1 MNFPTTPTDG
11 QVAVVNNIQYQ
22 YSTATNTWTR
32 IASPFTTISA
42 TGNITAGQFFL
53 GNGSQLTGVV
63 ATGIGV
69 LASLSVTGNTV
80 TGNLNTGGQVSA
92 TGNVIGGNVSTVGNV
107 TGNYI
112 LGNGALLSGII
123 TSVSNINNGTSN
135 VSIDTP
141 NANVTVSINGTPNVA
156 VFATTGEY
164 VTGVISANGT
174 VTGGNLATGGTASAS
189 GNITG
194 GNVLTGGLVSA
205 TGTITGG
212 NLSVVGNVLGSLI
225 PSANVAYDLGSTSQ
239 RWRDLYLSGNSIQ
252 LGAATITS
260 SGTGISITS
269 GTGNVIS
276 GNVLTDG
283 IVSAGGNAT
292 AGNVLTGGLVSATAT
307 VTGGNLATGGTASAG
322 GNITGANILT
332 GGLVSATATVTGGN
346 LATGGTASAG
356 GNVTGANILTG
367 GLVSATANVTGG
379 NVLTGGLISAT
390 ATITGG
396 NVLTGGLI
404 SATGNATAANIITG
418 GLVSATANITG
429 GNLETGG
436 TASATGNITG
446 GNILTG
452 GAVSATGNV
461 TGGNVNTNNI
471 VGSGTL
477 SVVATTI
484 SLAPT
489 GNINVNNSYI
499 NNVPQ
504 PVQNQDAATKLYV
517 DNLASTGITYHEAVY
532 VATTATLAT
541 TTGGVITYAQPN
553 GAANGVGATLTTTTT
568 FNLIDTANVQTLG
581 TRILVKDQAN
591 AVQNGVYVWSN
602 ATAITRSTDT
612 DQYGAESTESFSI
625 NDYFFTSNGNV
636 NSGTAFIVS
645 SPPGTITFG
654 TSNITFAVFS
664 QSTTYTANTSAG
676 LSLSGTVFSAKVDDL
691 TTAFDGSGNISVK
704 TGAQLTT
711 PNIGAATGTSL
722 SVTGTVTAAS
732 TVGGVITGSSLSTSG
747 TVTGSS
753 LLGSVVSVSGNVTGG
768 NVLFGSG
775 IVSGTGNIIGNGLF
789 GSFVT
794 ATGNV
799 TGGNLI
805 TGGLVSATGNGTF
818 GNLSTSG
825 SGGNIS
831 GANVI
836 SGTTLSATANVIG
849 GNLTTGGQISS
860 AGNITAN
867 PSSFFIGNGSQLT
880 GVVATGIGVLTSLSV
895 TGNTT
900 TGNLLTGG
908 LVSATGNVTGGN
920 VLTGGLI
927 SSTGTVTG
935 SSLLGSVVSASGTI
949 TGGDINTGGNVS
961 ATGNATA
968 GNVLTG
974 GLISATSTITSG
986 ATITGGNLATGGT
999 ASVTGNI
1006 TGGNVLTGGLISAT
1020 STITS
1025 AANIAGG
1032 NITTGGQV
1040 SAVGNITANT
1050 GSFFIGNGSQLSGV
1064 TASSVDANNLTG
1076 NTLNSGVIFSSLTTV
1091 GTLTSLSVSGNTTSG
1106 NVLTGGVISATATI
1120 TGGNLATGGTA
1131 SAGGNVTGANIL
1143 TGGLVSATA
1152 TITGGNLATGG
1163 TASAGGNV
1171 TGANILTGGL
1181 VSATAT
1187 ITGGNLATG
1196 GTASATG
1203 NITGGN
1209 LLTGGLVSATG
1220 NVSGNYI
1227 LGNGALLSGI
1237 ITSVSNINNGTSN
1250 VTIETANANI
1260 TMAVNGTSN
1269 IVVVD
1274 NYGINVSGNITA
1286 TGNIWGG
1293 GVRSTA
1299 STSPP
1304 ANPGQGDF
1312 WYNTITDVMY
1322 RWTYDGTSYYWIDAY
1337 GSTVGANANLA
1348 QIVNGTTTVGI
1359 VGSGGNVAFDIGGV
1373 ANVGV
1378 FYNSGLSI
1386 TGDLTVTGNATLSGN
1401 ILGDRIQNGNTLID
1415 IQNPNGN
1422 ANIQIGGVA
1431 NTAVFSTTALTL
1443 ATALLP
1449 SANIT
1454 YDLGSTTQ
1462 RWKDLYLSNS
1472 TIYLGAAQLSAN
1484 STAVTITN
1492 PGGGTTV
1499 LQGASP
1505 SVTGAVVS
1513 ASGNITGGNI
1523 LTGGQLVSTQTGSA
1537 TTGLSQIYLNG
1548 ATNNRI
1554 DWNTNGT
1561 GAPTTTTRSTG
1572 TKLLLYPAI
1581 TGSTT
1586 DYSIGITAGTL
1597 WSSIPGYDAGQYF
1610 KWYGAATEIASLS
1623 GTGVF
1628 STAGNVTAPYFIGN
1642 GAALTGLSA
1651 SKIYNGT
1658 SEANIG
1664 VSGGNANISI
1674 GGTSNVVVV
1683 ATTGLYVTG
1692 LTSVTGTVTA
1702 ASVVGGVMTGTSLS
1716 LSGNTTPGNVLTGGL
1731 ISATGNITGGNLTV
1745 GTGTITGGN
1754 IVNANGNG
1762 IGNIGSSTVYFNT
1775 VFAKATSAQYA
1786 DLAEMYAADKSYE
1799 PGTVVVFGG
1808 TKEITVSKKSHT
1820 VAIAG
1825 IISTNPSYLM
1835 NSTLSGKYVVPV
1847 ALLGRVPCQ
1856 VVGKIKKGD
1865 QLVASDVEGVATVLI
1880 DSQYKPGCIIGK
1892 ALENY
1897 NSDEVGTIEVAVG
1910 KI

>member
-1 MNFPTTPTDG
+1 MNFPTSPSDG
-11 QVAVVNNIQYQ
+11 QLATVNNIQYA

-32 IASPFTTISA
+32 TSGPFTTITA
-42 TGNITAGQFFL
+42 TGNITAGQFFI

-63 ATGIGV
+63 ATDIGV
-69 LASLSVTGNTV
+69 LTSLSVTGNTV

-92 TGNVIGGNVSTVGNV
+92 TGNV

-135 VSIDTP
+135 VSIDTA
-141 NANVTVSINGTPNVA
+141 NANVTVSVNGTSNVA

-164 VTGVISANGT
+164 VTGVISANGTVTGGNLATGGTASAGGNITGANLLTGGLVSATAT

-252 LGAATITS
+252 LGDATITS

-269 GTGNVIS
+269 GTGNISS

-283 IVSAGGNAT
+283 IVSAGGNVA
-292 AGNVLTGGLVSATAT
+292 
-307 VTGGNLATGGTASAG
+307 
-322 GNITGANILT
+322 GANILT

-367 GLVSATANVTGG
+367 GLVSATAN
-379 NVLTGGLISAT
+379 
-390 ATITGG
+390 
-396 NVLTGGLI
+396 
-404 SATGNATAANIITG
+404 
-418 GLVSATANITG
+418 ITG

-452 GAVSATGNV
+452 GQVSATGNV

-489 GNINVNNSYI
+489 GNITVNNSYI
-499 NNVPQ
+499 NNLPQ

-541 TTGGVITYAQPN
+541 TTGGAITYTQPN
-553 GAANGVGATLTTTTT
+553 GVSNGVGATLTTTTT
-568 FNLIDTANVQTLG
+568 FDLIDTANVQTLG

-612 DQYGAESTESFSI
+612 DQYGSESTESFSI

-676 LSLSGTVFSAKVDDL
+676 LSLAGTVFSAKVDDL

-753 LLGSVVSVSGNVTGG
+753 LLGSVVSASGTITGGNLDTGG
-768 NVLFGSG
+768 NVSA
-775 IVSGTGNIIGNGLF
+775 TGNVTGNGLF

-794 ATGNV
+794 ATSNV
-799 TGGNLI
+799 TAGNLV
-805 TGGLVSATGNGTF
+805 TGGLVSATGNGVF

-860 AGNITAN
+860 TGNITAN
-867 PSSFFIGNGSQLT
+867 SSSFFIGNGSQLT
-880 GVVATGIGVLTSLSV
+880 GVVATGIGVLASLSV
-895 TGNTT
+895 TGNID

-949 TGGDINTGGNVS
+949 TGGNLDTGGNVS

-968 GNVLTG
+968 GNILTG

-1006 TGGNVLTGGLISAT
+1006 TGGNVLTGGLVSAT
-1020 STITS
+1020 GNLIGGNVSTVGNVTGNYILGNGALLSGIITS
-1025 AANIAGG
+1025 VSNINNGTS
-1032 NITTGGQV
+1032 NITVV
-1040 SAVGNITANT
+1040 SSDGNITA
-1050 GSFFIGNGSQLSGV
+1050 
-1064 TASSVDANNLTG
+1064 
-1076 NTLNSGVIFSSLTTV
+1076 
-1091 GTLTSLSVSGNTTSG
+1091 SVSGVS
-1106 NVLTGGVISATATI
+1106 NVVVWAPTGEYVTGVI
-1120 TGGNLATGGTA
+1120 
-1131 SAGGNVTGANIL
+1131 
-1143 TGGLVSATA
+1143 SATA

-1209 LLTGGLVSATG
+1209 LFTGGLVSATG

-1274 NYGINVSGNITA
+1274 NYGINVTGNITA

-1337 GSTVGANANLA
+1337 GSTVGANGNLA
-1348 QIVNGTTTVGI
+1348 QIVSGTSNVGI
-1359 VGSGGNVAFDIGGV
+1359 VGTGGNVAFGIGGV

-1415 IQNPNGN
+1415 IQTPNGD
-1422 ANIQIGGVA
+1422 ANVQIGGVA
-1431 NTAVFSTTALTL
+1431 NTAVFSSTALTL
-1443 ATALLP
+1443 ATNLLP

-1462 RWKDLYLSNS
+1462 RWKDLWLSNS

-1523 LTGGQLVSTQTGSA
+1523 LTGGLISA
-1537 TTGLSQIYLNG
+1537 
-1548 ATNNRI
+1548 
-1554 DWNTNGT
+1554 
-1561 GAPTTTTRSTG
+1561 
-1572 TKLLLYPAI
+1572 
-1581 TGSTT
+1581 
-1586 DYSIGITAGTL
+1586 
-1597 WSSIPGYDAGQYF
+1597 
-1610 KWYGAATEIASLS
+1610 
-1623 GTGVF
+1623 
-1628 STAGNVTAPYFIGN
+1628 AGNVNANYFIGN
-1642 GAALTGLSA
+1642 GAGLSGLSA

-1664 VSGGNANISI
+1664 ASGGNANISI
-1674 GGTSNVVVV
+1674 GGTSNVAVF
-1683 ATTGLYVTG
+1683 TSTGVNI
-1692 LTSVTGTVTA
+1692 TGT
-1702 ASVVGGVMTGTSLS
+1702 
-1716 LSGNTTPGNVLTGGL
+1716 
-1731 ISATGNITGGNLTV
+1731 ISANGNITGGNLTV

-1799 PGTVVVFGG
+1799 PGTVVIFGG